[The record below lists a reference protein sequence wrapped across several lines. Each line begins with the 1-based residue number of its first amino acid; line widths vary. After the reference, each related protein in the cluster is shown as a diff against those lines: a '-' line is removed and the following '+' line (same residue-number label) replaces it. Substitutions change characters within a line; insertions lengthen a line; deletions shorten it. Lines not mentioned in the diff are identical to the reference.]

1 MKCRKVRWLSWRH
14 TASKSLDFQLQS
26 LFLTIVALPYCSF
39 LVFKILFYFLTF
51 RILVQFKWVCQVHFI
66 SFTAKPGGKDCFQFL
81 CLLFVCE
88 EQNIKVSAA
97 SNLLHIPLFFFF
109 LILVDLVSFHL
120 AVSRKSLILSI
131 LQGMVAKRAS
141 EEHVARRRE
150 YGKAKILAES

>member
-109 LILVDLVSFHL
+109 WSWWIWYPFTWLWAGSPWFCQFCKAWWLRGPLRS
-120 AVSRKSLILSI
+120 
-131 LQGMVAKRAS
+131 MWP
-141 EEHVARRRE
+141 EEGSME
-150 YGKAKILAES
+150 KLKF

>member
-1 MKCRKVRWLSWRH
+1 M
-14 TASKSLDFQLQS
+14 
-26 LFLTIVALPYCSF
+26 
-39 LVFKILFYFLTF
+39 
-51 RILVQFKWVCQVHFI
+51 CQVHFI

-88 EQNIKVSAA
+88 DQDIKVSAA
-97 SNLLHIPLFFFF
+97 SNLLHIILFFS